1 MSHRRTS
8 SASPKL
14 LISLPEPVHPSV
26 LSREM
31 AGNIQPGAQAK
42 NLEAILDTTSAHL
55 PDPLI
60 PHPDSLALSHSCTNP
75 LIYVKIAHSV
85 MLYENWVIQW
95 WTRWIRSFLELIASH
110 KPQHHI
116 FIERISNMHTWTL
129 YKTEEL
135 YNFIF
140 SIGSCQVSIE
150 VECRGWGHLFKVGI
164 IWSVDTC
171 YTPMHPL
178 S

>member
-1 MSHRRTS
+1 MLHVHIYACNFSYELNADNFQIYISIPDIASESQTHISSSPLNIPTFMSHRRTS

-42 NLEAILDTTSAHL
+42 NLEAILDTASAHL

-95 WTRWIRSFLELIASH
+95 
-110 KPQHHI
+110 
-116 FIERISNMHTWTL
+116 
-129 YKTEEL
+129 
-135 YNFIF
+135 
-140 SIGSCQVSIE
+140 
-150 VECRGWGHLFKVGI
+150 
-164 IWSVDTC
+164 
-171 YTPMHPL
+171 
-178 S
+178 